1 MTKAIASIAICLL
14 CAFGMNAQIAYQ
26 VTLMDQ
32 SKGTP
37 RANET
42 VSATVTIS
50 DNNGKILC
58 TTTESVTTNDFG
70 MLSIKVGNSESF
82 ESISQSSLPL
92 WVEAKVGGVTIGKSQ
107 ILNVPVAEYARHS
120 GQLTKEILCRKTWNV
135 NGRSY
140 CFYSSGRAKIYY
152 RRADGE
158 FRERDYNYHISGD
171 FVYLA
176 KDYTGDES
184 GDDAFYNTLL
194 FYIPEKDHLSLIK
207 GA

>member
-135 NGRSY
+135 NRRSY
-140 CFYSSGRAKIYY
+140 RFYSSGRAIVTNEEGTSGTYH
-152 RRADGE
+152 
-158 FRERDYNYHISGD
+158 YHISGD
-171 FVYLA
+171 QVFMKPTQY
-176 KDYTGDES
+176 GS
-184 GDDAFYNTLL
+184 FYDTVL
-194 FYIPEKDHLSLIK
+194 FYLPELNYLGLVTQNS
-207 GA
+207 